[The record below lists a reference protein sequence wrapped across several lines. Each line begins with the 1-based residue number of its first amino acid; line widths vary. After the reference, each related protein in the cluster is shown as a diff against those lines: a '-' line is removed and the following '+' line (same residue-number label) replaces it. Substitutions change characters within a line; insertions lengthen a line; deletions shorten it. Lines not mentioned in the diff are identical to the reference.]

1 MLVDRKNWSMH
12 ARWIVVFVVGTLAPI
27 GWFLAEG
34 WRAERWPGGSS
45 LPGLVFGSVAGL
57 IILFELLLWPRKRLR
72 AWRIGRAQ
80 AWLRAHI
87 WLGLL
92 SVPLVILHSG
102 GHLDAPLSIW
112 LALSFTIVILSGL
125 WGLALQQF
133 LPKLMFDRVPAE
145 TIYSEIERISAQN
158 CYDAEDLV
166 LAVCGPAKDSD
177 YARLRPD
184 AEESEGGYLT
194 VGGYRAVGKTRG
206 KVLQARAPTV
216 TVPNSEPLRTAFYT
230 LIGPYLK
237 SGGRQRASPLGDPRK
252 SAQLFQELKA
262 RLDPAAHS
270 VVDEIDDL
278 CNQRRQFDLETRL
291 HHWLHGWL
299 LVHAPLS
306 IMLFILLLVHI
317 YVACKY
323 W

>member
-1 MLVDRKNWSMH
+1 MLVDRKNLSMH
-12 ARWIVVFVVGTLAPI
+12 ARWLAVIVVGTLGAT

-34 WRAERWPGGSS
+34 WQAPRWPGGSS
-45 LPGLVFGSVAGL
+45 LPGLVFGSAAGL
-57 IILFELLLWPRKRLR
+57 IIVFELLLWPRKRLR

-87 WLGLL
+87 WLGLF

-102 GHLDAPLSIW
+102 GSLGAPLSIV
-112 LALSFTIVILSGL
+112 LVASFAIVIASGL
-125 WGLALQQF
+125 WGLALQQY
-133 LPKLMFDRVPAE
+133 LPRLMFDRVPAE
-145 TIYSEIERISAQN
+145 TIYAEIERISAQN

-166 LAVCGPAKDSD
+166 LAVCGPAKDPD

-184 AEESEGGYLT
+184 EEESEGGYLT

-206 KVLQARAPTV
+206 KVLQARAPTL

-237 SGGRQRASPLGDPRK
+237 SGGRRLATPLGDPLK
-252 SAQLFQELKA
+252 SAQLFGELKA

-270 VVDEIDDL
+270 VVDEIEDL
-278 CNQRRQFDLETRL
+278 CGQRRQFDLQTRL
-291 HHWLHGWL
+291 HQWLHGWL
-299 LVHAPLS
+299 LVHVPLS
-306 IMLFILLLVHI
+306 VMLFILLVVHI

>member
-1 MLVDRKNWSMH
+1 MLVDRKNLSMH
-12 ARWIVVFVVGTLAPI
+12 ARWIAAFVVGTLVPA

-34 WRAERWPGGSS
+34 WRAQRWPGGSS
-45 LPGLVFGSVAGL
+45 FPGLVFGSLAGL
-57 IILFELLLWPRKRLR
+57 IIVFELLLWPRKRLR
-72 AWRIGRAQ
+72 AWRVGRAQ
-80 AWLRAHI
+80 AWLRAHV

-102 GHLDAPLSIW
+102 GHLDAPLSVW
-112 LALSFTIVILSGL
+112 LVGSFTVVILSGI

-133 LPKLMFDRVPAE
+133 LPKLMFNRVPAE

-166 LAVCGPAKDSD
+166 LALCGPAKDHD

-184 AEESEGGYLT
+184 AEESDGGYLT
-194 VGGYRAVGKTRG
+194 VGGYRAIGKTRG
-206 KVLQARAPTV
+206 KVLQARAPTLAV
-216 TVPNSEPLRTAFYT
+216 ANSEPLRTAFYT

-237 SGGRQRASPLGDPRK
+237 WGGRRRATPLGDPLK
-252 SAQLFQELKA
+252 SAQLFLELKP
-262 RLDPAAHS
+262 RLDAAAHS
-270 VVDEIDDL
+270 VVDEIEEL
-278 CNQRRQFDLETRL
+278 CSQRRQFDIEIRL

-306 IMLFILLLVHI
+306 IMLFVLLLVHI
-317 YVACKY
+317 YAACKY

>member
-1 MLVDRKNWSMH
+1 MK
-12 ARWIVVFVVGTLAPI
+12 
-27 GWFLAEG
+27 
-34 WRAERWPGGSS
+34 
-45 LPGLVFGSVAGL
+45 AGL
-57 IILFELLLWPRKRLR
+57 IILFDLLLWPRKRLR

-92 SVPLVILHSG
+92 SVPLVFLHSG
-102 GHLDAPLSIW
+102 GHLGAPLSVT
-112 LALSFTIVILSGL
+112 LVVFFTVVIASGL
-125 WGLALQQF
+125 WGLALQQY
-133 LPKLMFDRVPAE
+133 LPRLMFDRVPAE
-145 TIYSEIERISAQN
+145 TIYSEIEQISAQN
-158 CYDAEDLV
+158 CYDAEDV
-166 LAVCGPAKDSD
+166 MLAVCGPAKDRD

-184 AEESEGGYLT
+184 VEESEGGYLT

-216 TVPNSEPLRTAFYT
+216 AVPNSEPLRIAFYT

-237 SGGRQRASPLGDPRK
+237 SGGRRQVTLLGDPLR
-252 SAQLFQELKA
+252 SAQLFHELKA

-270 VVDEIDDL
+270 AVDEIEDL
-278 CNQRRQFDLETRL
+278 CSQRRQFDLQTQL

-306 IMLFILLLVHI
+306 VMLFVLLIVHI